1 MNRRRT
7 SRDGSERAGRAS
19 SRKGREKRSRGGRAR
34 LRASTTAEEAGLP
47 DGEIGAVVP
56 TRWVKA
62 LVGLFL
68 LVPAWILTKTFF
80 GALAWAGVEH
90 GFWASEPFWFFG
102 VGVVMWL
109 VVFFGLPRPWWIYV
123 FGHELTHALAVWISG
138 GRVEG
143 WKVSA
148 RGGHILA
155 DRVNTWI
162 ALAPYFVPIYSVLL
176 LGIFGVAG
184 LFWDLGSY
192 MRLLYGGLG
201 FTWAFHFTFT
211 CSMIPKGQ
219 SDLAY
224 GGGFFSLVV
233 IYLANLILLSVLLV
247 VAAEPVSPLLFLL
260 ELVQNASDFVTA
272 ATGWLRSLRG

>member
-1 MNRRRT
+1 MAAQRHAAAY
-7 SRDGSERAGRAS
+7 E
-19 SRKGREKRSRGGRAR
+19 EVV
-34 LRASTTAEEAGLP
+34 AEP
-47 DGEIGAVVP
+47 VVVP

-90 GFWASEPFWFFG
+90 AFWLSEPFWFFAL
-102 VGVVMWL
+102 GVVLWL
-109 VVFFGLPRPWWIYV
+109 VIYVSCPQPWWIYV

-148 RGGHILA
+148 QGGHVLA

-162 ALAPYFVPIYSVLL
+162 ALSPYFVPLYSILL
-176 LGIFGVAG
+176 LGIFGAAS
-184 LFWDLGSY
+184 LFWDVVPYL
-192 MRLLYGGLG
+192 RWLYGGLG

-211 CSMIPKGQ
+211 CAMIPKGQ

-233 IYLANLILLSVLLV
+233 IYLANLVLLSILLI
-247 VAAEPVSPLLFLL
+247 VAAEPVSPLLFLH
-260 ELVQNASDFVTA
+260 ELLQNGIDFVSW
-272 ATGWLRSLRG
+272 ATELLRRVKL